1 MGKKCINKDGY
12 IWIVVNIILVF
23 NLCVKFCLFVFII
36 MLNYKVG
43 VFDLLEYLKYMY
55 IWLNNVIL
63 WGKGWWLYFG
73 CCYIFWILYFYV
85 IIFILIEYF

>member
-63 WGKGWWLYFG
+63 WG
-73 CCYIFWILYFYV
+73 
-85 IIFILIEYF
+85 

>member
-43 VFDLLEYLKYMY
+43 VFDLLKYLKYMY

-63 WGKGWWLYFG
+63 WG
-73 CCYIFWILYFYV
+73 
-85 IIFILIEYF
+85 

>member
-43 VFDLLEYLKYMY
+43 VFDLLEY
-55 IWLNNVIL
+55 
-63 WGKGWWLYFG
+63 
-73 CCYIFWILYFYV
+73 
-85 IIFILIEYF
+85 